1 MKKLIF
7 PLLFCI
13 ALFSA
18 CSSPNRLQPTLSVQ
32 FSPSPPMTKTS
43 IPEPTFIPTD
53 TAVLPSPTPTETIT
67 PSPTFPPA
75 GIFAI
80 KFYPP
85 LVLDYPANQW
95 VDKSEYNN
103 TEMMVNY
110 LQNQDLKTCTI
121 GTMGPSEF
129 YPDSMKDVTLGNIGY
144 QVLLDQNTTSG
155 DTISYYFAIS
165 TSTGSIENDV
175 GIAIFDV
182 QSTPA
187 EAKKCRVA
195 AEDVLATLHRSD

>member
-1 MKKLIF
+1 L
-7 PLLFCI
+7 
-13 ALFSA
+13 
-18 CSSPNRLQPTLSVQ
+18 
-32 FSPSPPMTKTS
+32 
-43 IPEPTFIPTD
+43 
-53 TAVLPSPTPTETIT
+53 
-67 PSPTFPPA
+67 PPA
-75 GIFAI
+75 GVFAI

-85 LVLDYPANQW
+85 LVLDYPADQW
-95 VDKSEYNN
+95 VDKSEYDN

-110 LQNQDLKTCTI
+110 LQNQELKTCAI
-121 GTMGPSEF
+121 GPMGPSGF
-129 YPDSMKDVTLGNIGY
+129 YPESMKDVTLGNIDY

-187 EAKKCRVA
+187 EAKNCRAA
-195 AEDVLATLHRSD
+195 AEKVLATLRRADQPMHISK